1 MMFHNTL
8 TQNKFFLGILMTV
21 FITMLSCKHNNKIE
35 EYTGKIR
42 VINASYLA
50 GAINLDVDYEKVYDF
65 NIVYLNYTHFR
76 SFMEGKHQIQIKD
89 ELNNSLI
96 DTTLTMQ
103 RDKYFSI
110 FIYDSANT
118 IKYLLIPEELK
129 VSTGSNANIRFLHLS
144 NDAPKVDVFCTP
156 DTTARY
162 IEFANSDYSQYAK
175 MDHLEHQFIAI
186 NSMTRD
192 TLCVQPNYYFKSG
205 AYYTLCLRGNTLSN
219 GTDSL
224 NFFVIEDTSNYE

>member
-1 MMFHNTL
+1 MMFQYILN
-8 TQNKFFLGILMTV
+8 QSKRFFGILIM
-21 FITMLSCKHNNKIE
+21 ILLTMLSCKHNNQIE

-42 VINASYLA
+42 VVNASYLA
-50 GAINLDVDYEKVYDF
+50 GAINLDVDYEKVYDS

-76 SFMEGKHQIQIKD
+76 AFIEGKHHIQIKD
-89 ELNNSLI
+89 ELNISLI
-96 DTTLTMQ
+96 DTTFTML
-103 RDKYFSI
+103 RDQYFSI

-118 IKYLLIPEELK
+118 IKYQLIPEDLK

-156 DTTARY
+156 DIAARY
-162 IEFANSDYSQYAK
+162 TEFVNGDYSQYAK
-175 MDHLEHQFIAI
+175 MEHLEHQFIAI
-186 NSMTRD
+186 NSMTKD

-205 AYYTLCLRGNTLSN
+205 AYYTLFLRGNTFSN
-219 GTDSL
+219 GIDSL